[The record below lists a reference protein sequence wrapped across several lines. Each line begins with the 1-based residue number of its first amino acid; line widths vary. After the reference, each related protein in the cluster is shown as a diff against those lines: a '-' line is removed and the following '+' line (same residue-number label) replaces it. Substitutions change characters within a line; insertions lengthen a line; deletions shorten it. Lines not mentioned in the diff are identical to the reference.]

1 MSIFHTILLV
11 LGLLVGSVVFVLVL
25 FHIFMFVEGHVDNLL
40 WKRHQNKERKM
51 IGKCRGCGYDLTG
64 LDRILKH
71 REGAWW
77 DEYRRCP
84 ECGMD
89 ESVEDYKRWEEKK

>member
-11 LGLLVGSVVFVLVL
+11 LGLLVGSVVFVLVFFRIIL
-25 FHIFMFVEGHVDNLL
+25 FVMDLL
-40 WKRHQNKERKM
+40 WKRHQNKERM
-51 IGKCRGCGYDLTG
+51 LLGKCRGCWYDLTG
-64 LDRILKH
+64 LPTSIKH
-71 REGAWW
+71 REGPWW